1 MNLKNRYWY
10 SFKGLPKHFCN
21 DVIQHG
27 KKQEAKDALIE
38 DVKSD
43 LTEEKLK
50 EQKET
55 IRNSDVSWLNDK
67 WVYDAIIPYFN
78 DANKSCGWNFD
89 IDWYESVQIS
99 KYELGEMYGWHTD
112 PMSVEY
118 MGKNHDNYKDKM
130 RKLSLIALLSDNF
143 EDGNLQVALQDGEKV
158 NIETIELSLGSIV
171 VFPSFTW
178 HRVTPLTKGV
188 RHSLSMWCLG
198 PSFK

>member
-1 MNLKNRYWY
+1 MLGDHSEFSYWFY
-10 SFKGLPKHFCN
+10 
-21 DVIQHG
+21 
-27 KKQEAKDALIE
+27 
-38 DVKSD
+38 
-43 LTEEKLK
+43 K
-50 EQKET
+50 EGIKKET
-55 IRNSDVSWLNDK
+55 CKKLLSSSSAKGFEAGVVGETGVINPVIRNNTSSFIDEQWIYN
-67 WVYDAIIPYFN
+67 IFIPYVTN
-78 DANKSCGWNFD
+78 ANEKAGWNFD